1 MRYELRVDAGNRY
14 NVTTGIHSADL
25 PAIAGFLATLDVAD
39 PDTEFTFAARSGPD
53 FTARYGDITSVR
65 LEIER

>member
-1 MRYELRVDAGNRY
+1 MRYELRVDTGDRY

-25 PAIAGFLATLDVAD
+25 PLIADFLATLDTQD
-39 PDTEFTFAARSGPD
+39 PRAEFTFAAQSGPH
-53 FTARYGDITSVR
+53 FTARYADVTSVR